1 MPKRVTV
8 GTDLMEEEWLSYGP
22 GEAKAL
28 GEHLGSFNWEPP
40 LYATAR
46 RMLAVAGRWPD
57 GIRIKHKEGTP
68 AALASEWLIN
78 FRHLMRDMERVAGGD
93 TGAKAVSAL
102 FYTGQRLG
110 RLEERFFWRFGVDHE
125 TGARREALAL
135 SEKEAIAN
143 RRRGGATNATD
154 AQKLKAFAHRRAAE
168 ISRTRTK
175 PMSGRGL
182 AAAVHKTWLEKGGPL
197 LKERK
202 DKPPNPPSFGTVR
215 NYLSDF
221 VAKV

>member
-1 MPKRVTV
+1 
-8 GTDLMEEEWLSYGP
+8 MEEEWLSYGP

-28 GEHLGSFNWEPP
+28 GEHLGSFNWEPS

-78 FRHLMRDMERVAGGD
+78 FRHLMCDMERVAGGD

-110 RLEERFFWRFGVDHE
+110 RLEERFFGGSALTARPARVARRWRCPRGRLSPIAAAAALPTPPMPRNLRHSH
-125 TGARREALAL
+125 TGAPPKSRGRARSRCQAGDWPPPCT
-135 SEKEAIAN
+135 
-143 RRRGGATNATD
+143 RRGSKRVVRSSRNGKTN
-154 AQKLKAFAHRRAAE
+154 H
-168 ISRTRTK
+168 RTR
-175 PMSGRGL
+175 RV
-182 AAAVHKTWLEKGGPL
+182 AE
-197 LKERK
+197 
-202 DKPPNPPSFGTVR
+202 PSATT
-215 NYLSDF
+215 
-221 VAKV
+221 